1 MPHMTFA
8 SVGQTSNHSHHSY
21 LTTAFRDFCI
31 CKLHFVSPSFEST
44 WVARQFWLFLPFLD
58 FAQSQDYP
66 HTLLCL
72 ILSAR
77 RKKDNIHLSTIFT
90 MQQKHIKYLAPG
102 TQLTKILIPYIIL
115 YVLQHQMSRS

>member
-1 MPHMTFA
+1 
-8 SVGQTSNHSHHSY
+8 
-21 LTTAFRDFCI
+21 
-31 CKLHFVSPSFEST
+31 
-44 WVARQFWLFLPFLD
+44 LPFLD

-90 MQQKHIKYLAPG
+90 MQQKHIKYLVPG
-102 TQLTKILIPYIIL
+102 TQLTKILNICGNPSYTIHHPVCIATSDVK
-115 YVLQHQMSRS
+115 VLRGRGS